1 MDPSIISYSSFHY
14 HPVQNI
20 FSETGFSFPS
30 DFPCVSLEFRQMLST
45 KFCTNIC
52 AIEKDKTAAQSV
64 WK

>member
-20 FSETGFSFPS
+20 FSETGFS
-30 DFPCVSLEFRQMLST
+30 PCVSLEFRQMLST